1 MDSSPVATIAVVL
14 GDSVDGDED
23 DCNGM
28 RRDAWGQVATTP
40 RNHLPPIVPMMWG
53 VPKNPLRPAA
63 TKRR

>member
-28 RRDAWGQVATTP
+28 RRVAWPGGYYAAEP
-40 RNHLPPIVPMMWG
+40 PPPIAPTTWR
-53 VPKNPLRPAA
+53 VPKHLLRPA
-63 TKRR
+63 TRG